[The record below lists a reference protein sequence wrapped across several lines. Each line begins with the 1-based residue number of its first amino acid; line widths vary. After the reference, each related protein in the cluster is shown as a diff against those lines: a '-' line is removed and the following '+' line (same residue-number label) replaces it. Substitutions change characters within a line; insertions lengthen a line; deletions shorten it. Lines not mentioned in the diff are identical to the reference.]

1 MQDRGKE
8 SVTQIIKLI
17 TNTQYIIDHQIVIDI
32 IDFLVDKSQIYF
44 QSLISGKQFLT
55 ALLNLLKNS
64 KNAKQLQLKILELIK
79 KWGTL
84 FESKKDIMPNFF
96 ETYKALKD
104 KGCDFPNEEKLVGIY
119 KQYIGNE
126 EQMSENININKEEQ
140 NIINQH
146 QNNKA
151 KNNYGDINLD
161 LNPLHYPKELQLFVT
176 EIPSLLEYV
185 LLDNELIDN
194 FVKEG
199 NKKEIDISIVELTQ
213 NIQDL
218 SITMKK

>member
-1 MQDRGKE
+1 
-8 SVTQIIKLI
+8 
-17 TNTQYIIDHQIVIDI
+17 
-32 IDFLVDKSQIYF
+32 
-44 QSLISGKQFLT
+44 
-55 ALLNLLKNS
+55 
-64 KNAKQLQLKILELIK
+64 
-79 KWGTL
+79 
-84 FESKKDIMPNFF
+84 MPNFF

-199 NKKEIDISIVELTQ
+199 KKKEIDISIVELTQ